1 MSVDFDRSRDD
12 DSDRS
17 GEETG
22 PLGRGRGA
30 ESDTELDDREDA
42 AEAMDLPGADLSG
55 EELRVKV
62 VPRQRDEFTCSICFL
77 VHHRSQLAR
86 REGDRWICRDCV

>member
-1 MSVDFDRSRDD
+1 MSVDFDRPRDD

-17 GEETG
+17 GEEPG

-30 ESDTELDDREDA
+30 EPDTELDDREDT
-42 AEAMDLPGADLSG
+42 AETMDLPGADLSG
-55 EELRVKV
+55 EELGVRV
-62 VPRQRDEFTCSICFL
+62 VPMKRDEFTCSRCFL

-86 REGDRWICRDCV
+86 HEGDRLICRDCV